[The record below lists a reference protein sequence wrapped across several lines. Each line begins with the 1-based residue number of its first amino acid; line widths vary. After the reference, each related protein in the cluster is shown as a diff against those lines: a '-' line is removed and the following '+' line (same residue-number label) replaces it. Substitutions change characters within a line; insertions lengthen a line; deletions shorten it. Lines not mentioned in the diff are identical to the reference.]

1 MYLKLLYKK
10 QLETK
15 ETAKEIGNLT
25 GNKFANKVTK
35 KSPQN
40 PSKTVK
46 SKTNAKKRYR
56 TPEERHKIIGELR
69 LI

>member
-15 ETAKEIGNLT
+15 ETAKETGNLT
-25 GNKFANKVTK
+25 GNKFANKVTNNHYK
-35 KSPQN
+35 ILQKRL
-40 PSKTVK
+40 KVK
-46 SKTNAKKRYR
+46 QMLKKRYR
-56 TPEERHKIIGELR
+56 TPEERQKIIDELR